1 MTTITLANGK
11 TITLGNVSTKK
22 PRTRLQTHITN
33 EMHERGYMTAKEA
46 AELLQITTSY
56 VHLLHYK
63 GFLGSAAKRG
73 RLMYFRRDWVE
84 RYQEERGQ

>member
-11 TITLGNVSTKK
+11 QITLGSVSKKK
-22 PRTRLQTHITN
+22 PRTRLQAHITN
-33 EMHERGYMTAKEA
+33 EMHAKGYMTAKEV

-63 GFLGSAAKRG
+63 GFLGAAAKRG
-73 RLMYFRRDWVE
+73 RLMYFRREWVE
-84 RYQEERGQ
+84 RYGEERGQ